1 MVLLVS
7 SLLAHRH
14 GLASHVEGET
24 QAALHRDPHRPG
36 LHSHVIPH
44 GDGVEEG
51 AGAILAHRH
60 EADCLPPSRM
70 LRPLPALGL
79 RLDPPRLPPSAVQ
92 YKCNMR

>member
-1 MVLLVS
+1 MFDVVALLRNVDSGVAELVVVFLVS

-44 GDGVEEG
+44 GDGVEN
-51 AGAILAHRH
+51 
-60 EADCLPPSRM
+60 SRVSQ
-70 LRPLPALGL
+70 GG
-79 RLDPPRLPPSAVQ
+79 
-92 YKCNMR
+92 